1 MFKDRLKELR
11 AKYNYTQG
19 DMAEMF
25 NVSLGAVGNWET
37 GKRVP
42 DTEMLVRIADRFNV
56 TVDYLIGREVKQE
69 DNDELSEYLEQ
80 LKTRPELKMLFSITK
95 GATKEEIEKAVK
107 IIETLLK

>member
-80 LKTRPELKMLFSITK
+80 LKRFKNAPRIENAVFNHK
-95 GATKEEIEKAVK
+95 GRDKRRNRESCKNY
-107 IIETLLK
+107 